1 MKGKSLYVNAKIDD
15 SHYMQT
21 AKHFGFAFK
30 TSFPTEFLEFTCE
43 VLDDQA
49 KKIVFAD
56 DEEKVPIIDL
66 VINILK

>member
-1 MKGKSLYVNAKIDD
+1 MKGKSLYVNAKIDN

-21 AKHFGFAFK
+21 AKHFDFAFK

-43 VLDDQA
+43 FLDDQA

-56 DEEKVPIIDL
+56 GEEKVPIIDL